1 MRKNPIRFADI
12 QKRQQRITLPS
23 DDKAAITEAAIN
35 TAKEGGNRDTMIE
48 RLFTLCCNTENAE
61 KCMPYLI
68 KYINE
73 ASQTSRG
80 ALVTCFANYIAPVVE
95 NCDNVLNSLNNI
107 VDMDIRTT
115 LMEAVKDDITIDKIL
130 ENHAKISK
138 RFNVDSY
145 VLEHMYYT
153 DPIESSIQ
161 ICEWIDTYDMP
172 PYAKLQTAI
181 EETAYVFQ
189 KCGMEY
195 DKADVLQ
202 TVVEYFLLG
211 SNLTAGNAQAVLES
225 SKVITEEDTSKVR
238 YVFKEYASDEIS
250 AVIQKCKNEELNDSK
265 FEKAMNAIYNKTPE
279 QIVDGTPNVLTWI
292 RKLLVLS
299 TLGANLLV
307 GAVVIFVDKIIQMDM
322 NRKQI
327 DRVYN
332 AIKSEKE
339 KTKKSI
345 EKASD
350 SKKERLEKY
359 QDALDTSLTNIE
371 MYRDKLYASDE
382 LKSQDNIE
390 NEAANSEPIT
400 LDEFENF
407 KFNKIADTAAD
418 AANYI
423 KDRYS
428 KTANGEKISM
438 KNMLK
443 KAPDEDIDKDGKP
456 KKKKPTPISDALV
469 AGLKSISSHF
479 TETLFD
485 ANMNLFDAVLV
496 TFDVSESKAEKA
508 YDLMTSICEDTNRRF
523 GKDGVRFY
531 TNTAGDNCEIHLVN
545 TNPIMLKESEKEY
558 ADYFASSD
566 INTITEFFYLTR
578 LIEMYV
584 GYKPDC
590 ILTDLLESD
599 LGFDEAYLIMNLQKY
614 SGINESDDVW
624 DKLKEKYTNKD
635 YDPNDY
641 EKINENTLLNG
652 LSYEFNGNDIPFD
665 IQVEACGLMRG
676 LLNEAFDTSA
686 VKVAIQGMKEKV
698 KNLGVKEKEI
708 SRSMDVA
715 ANGLTHS
722 IENALT
728 NDRREAIIKGSIIPS
743 FSKCVKTAIAAGGV
757 AVIVDPMVA
766 VIGLIGGLA
775 GSRYLNNRERML
787 LLDEIE
793 VELKVV
799 EKEIQ
804 RAENED
810 DMQKY
815 RRLLT
820 YQKKLKKED
829 FKLRYN
835 ISRKMGKD
843 YITKSGKDDD
853 DE

>member
-61 KCMPYLI
+61 RCMPYLI

-73 ASQTSRG
+73 ASQTNRG
-80 ALVTCFANYIAPVVE
+80 ALVTCFTNYIAPVIE
-95 NCDNVLNSLNNI
+95 NCDTVLSDLNNI
-107 VDMDIRTT
+107 IDMDVRAT
-115 LMEAVKDDITIDKIL
+115 LIEAVQDDITIDKIL

-138 RFNVDSY
+138 RFDVNSY
-145 VLEHMYYT
+145 VLEHAYYA
-153 DPIESSIQ
+153 DPIDTSIQ

-189 KCGMEY
+189 KCGVEY
-195 DKADVLQ
+195 DRADVLQ
-202 TVVEYFLLG
+202 TLVEYFLLG
-211 SNLTAGNAQAVLES
+211 TSLTAGNAQAVLES

-250 AVIQKCKNEELNDSK
+250 KVIQKCKNDDINESK
-265 FEKAMNAIYNKTPE
+265 FKKAMNAIYTKTPE
-279 QIVDGTPNVLTWI
+279 QLIDGTPNILVWI

-299 TLGANLLV
+299 TLGANVLV
-307 GAVVIFVDKIIQMDM
+307 GAVVVLVDKFIQMEI
-322 NRKQI
+322 NRKQV
-327 DRVYN
+327 DKVYN

-339 KTKKSI
+339 KTKKAI

-350 SKKERLEKY
+350 SRKEKLEKY
-359 QDALDTSLTNIE
+359 SDALDDSLAKMDE
-371 MYRDKLYASDE
+371 YRDRLFTDDE
-382 LKSQDNIE
+382 LKSQDDIE
-390 NEAANSEPIT
+390 NEAASAEPLT
-400 LDEFENF
+400 LNEFENF

-418 AANYI
+418 AAKYI

-428 KTANGEKISM
+428 KPASKEKISL
-438 KNMLK
+438 KNVLK
-443 KAPDEDIDKDGKP
+443 KAPDEDIDKDGNP
-456 KKKKPTPISDALV
+456 KKKKPSPISDALMS
-469 AGLKSISSHF
+469 GLKSISSHF

-496 TFDVSESKAEKA
+496 TFNVSESKAEKA
-508 YDLMTSICEDTNRRF
+508 YDLMSSICEDTNNRF

-531 TNTAGDNCEIHLVN
+531 SNTAGDNCEIHLVN

-558 ADYFASSD
+558 ADCFAASD
-566 INTITEFFYLTR
+566 INTVSEFFYLTK

-590 ILTDLLESD
+590 ILIDLLESD

-614 SGINESDDVW
+614 SGINEADEVW
-624 DKLKEKYTNKD
+624 DKLKEKYTNKNYAPDD
-635 YDPNDY
+635 YQ
-641 EKINENTLLNG
+641 KINENTLING

-686 VKVAIQGMKEKV
+686 VKVAIQGMKDKV
-698 KNLGVKEKEI
+698 KNLGAKEKEI

-715 ANGLTHS
+715 ANGLTRS

-799 EKEIQ
+799 EKELQ
-804 RAENED
+804 RAENDD

-815 RRLLT
+815 RKLLT

-843 YITKSGKDDD
+843 YITRSGKDDD
-853 DE
+853 E